1 MNPACKSKRAVAT
14 GVVASLL
21 MFAAVDHASAID
33 AAGALRKI
41 ARVADDVPIAKLDD
55 VATEAASSRFARDL
69 VEKAGGRFDDVAER
83 TKVLRKILK
92 ESAEG
97 LPPSVVKQLDALEG
111 SSQEAMAV
119 LAKGSKRIGNA
130 VPDVAER
137 GRLLAE
143 GGAETLLTVG
153 RYEDLAD
160 DAVRFSTAVRAS
172 KLPKPSGGSLSLE
185 DFGDFFVKQG
195 DRGKNFWDK
204 YVKKNW
210 KVWLGSAALATVL
223 ATPDEYLDQAGN
235 LLEGAAQKLARVGGR
250 LLGVALTTAG
260 TFIEATLWELVS
272 AFVKRP
278 LGATIVAVGGLL
290 ALNGLYRPLRSVWG
304 LLGNGTTQSRRRRSR
319 PST

>member
-1 MNPACKSKRAVAT
+1 MFAVA
-14 GVVASLL
+14 GR
-21 MFAAVDHASAID
+21 ASALD
-33 AAGALRKI
+33 AASALRKI
-41 ARVADDVPIAKLDD
+41 ARVADDVPISKLDD

-69 VEKAGGRFDDVAER
+69 VEKAGGRFDDVVER
-83 TKVLRKILK
+83 TRVLRKLLK

-97 LPPSVVKQLDALEG
+97 LPPSIVKQLDSLEG
-111 SSQEAMAV
+111 PSQEAMAV
-119 LAKGSKRIGNA
+119 LAKGSKRISNA

-185 DFGDFFVKQG
+185 DFGEFFVKQG

-210 KVWLGSAALATVL
+210 KLWLGSAALATVL

-235 LLEGAAQKLARVGGR
+235 LLEHAAEKIARVGGR
-250 LLGVALTTAG
+250 LLGIALTTAG
-260 TFIEATLWELVS
+260 TFIEATLWELFS

-290 ALNGLYRPLRSVWG
+290 ALNGMYRPLRSVWS
-304 LLGNGTTQSRRRRSR
+304 LLGQNVPQGRRRRSR
-319 PST
+319 SST

>member
-1 MNPACKSKRAVAT
+1 MTGSSESKLPIAI
-14 GVVASLL
+14 GVVACLV
-21 MFAAVDHASAID
+21 MIPAAERACAID
-33 AAGALRKI
+33 AAGTLRKL
-41 ARVADDVPIAKLDD
+41 ARVADDVPISKLDD
-55 VATEAASSRFARDL
+55 VATEAASSRFAREL

-83 TKVLRKILK
+83 TKVLRKLLK

-97 LPPSVVKQLDALEG
+97 LPPTIVKQLDALEG
-111 SSQEAMAV
+111 PSQEAMAV

-143 GGAETLLTVG
+143 GGAETLLAVG

-160 DAVRFSTAVRAS
+160 DAVRFSTAARAS
-172 KLPKPSGGSLSLE
+172 KLPKPSGGNLSLE

-204 YVKKNW
+204 YVKRNW
-210 KVWLGSAALATVL
+210 KLWLGSAALATVL

-235 LLEGAAQKLARVGGR
+235 LLEDAAEKLARVGGR
-250 LLGVALTTAG
+250 LLGIALNAAG
-260 TFIEATLWELVS
+260 TFVEATLWELFS

-278 LGATIVAVGGLL
+278 VGATIVAVGGLL
-290 ALNGLYRPLRSVWG
+290 ALNGLYRPLRSVWSLFAQG
-304 LLGNGTTQSRRRRSR
+304 ATKARRRR
-319 PST
+319 